1 MKNVVNSFDKEIKE
15 LGEKFKKG
23 EISEH
28 EFIDEAVKLMIKYN
42 VKIHAT
48 APFSS
53 VEILREDR
61 ER

>member
-1 MKNVVNSFDKEIKE
+1 MDSFDREMKE

-23 EISEH
+23 EISEE

-42 VKIHAT
+42 VKIHAA

-53 VEILREDR
+53 VEICRENR